1 MTDTPQVLLAHH
13 LKTLK
18 LPTFLREYDKLA
30 RQCATEGADHVRY
43 LVRLTE
49 LELIDRERRM
59 VERRIRQARFPAVKS
74 LDSFDFK
81 AIASLNKM
89 LVLELARC
97 EYVERRENII
107 ALGNSGTGKTHIALG
122 LGLAAC
128 QKGLSVGFLTA
139 AALVHELME
148 ARDEKRLL
156 RLQKQLAKYHL
167 LIIDELGFV
176 PLSKTRAGDGEVQ
189 GREDPS
195 EVRFRP
201 CLASQPLQPRSP
213 PQPPRHLQAKP
224 RRCPG
229 RVAPACGLRAG
240 ASRPSDTGSL

>member
-1 MTDTPQVLLAHH
+1 
-13 LKTLK
+13 
-18 LPTFLREYDKLA
+18 
-30 RQCATEGADHVRY
+30 
-43 LVRLTE
+43 
-49 LELIDRERRM
+49 
-59 VERRIRQARFPAVKS
+59 
-74 LDSFDFK
+74 
-81 AIASLNKM
+81 M

-107 ALGNSGTGKTHIALG
+107 ALGNSGTGKTHIAPG

-176 PLSKTRAGDGEVQ
+176 PLSKTGRANVHG
-189 GREDPS
+189 
-195 EVRFRP
+195 F
-201 CLASQPLQPRSP
+201 
-213 PQPPRHLQAKP
+213 
-224 RRCPG
+224 
-229 RVAPACGLRAG
+229 
-240 ASRPSDTGSL
+240 SDTAGLADISPKRRLRYCLRPI